1 MTIGRAILV
10 IVKEEE
16 KKKKPRKRKGRH
28 SMEDSERMNDVRTRG
43 VKRMNEDI
51 RTML

>member
-1 MTIGRAILV
+1 MTIGSAILV

-16 KKKKPRKRKGRH
+16 KKKPRKRKGRH
-28 SMEDSERMNDVRTRG
+28 SMEDSERVNDVRTRG
-43 VKRMNEDI
+43 VKRVNEDI

>member
-1 MTIGRAILV
+1 MTIGHMILV
-10 IVKEEE
+10 IVKEE
-16 KKKKPRKRKGRH
+16 KKKNEKRKDRH
-28 SMEDSERMNDVRTRG
+28 STEDSERVNDARMGG

>member
-1 MTIGRAILV
+1 MTIDRTILV
-10 IVKEEE
+10 IVKEE
-16 KKKKPRKRKGRH
+16 KKKKTEKRKSRH
-28 SMEDSERMNDVRTRG
+28 SMEDSERVNDVRMRS

>member
-16 KKKKPRKRKGRH
+16 KKKPRKRKGRH
-28 SMEDSERMNDVRTRG
+28 SMEDSERVNDVRTRG
-43 VKRMNEDI
+43 VKRVNEDI